1 MLRQQLRSSLQN
13 FLFPASSSRPCPP
26 PTFFCPDFRYI
37 PCLLNILGA
46 VLFMRVGYAVGYAGY
61 LGTLAIF
68 AFCNLVAILT
78 ALSFSAICTNGTMG
92 GGGVYYMI
100 SRSMGP
106 AFGGATGLLFY
117 TCYCINSAFNAV
129 AMCEDIYN
137 TFMYVERKELTQ
149 ADYIF

>member
-1 MLRQQLRSSLQN
+1 
-13 FLFPASSSRPCPP
+13 
-26 PTFFCPDFRYI
+26 
-37 PCLLNILGA
+37 
-46 VLFMRVGYAVGYAGY
+46 MRVGYAVGYAGY

-137 TFMYVERKELTQ
+137 TFMYVERKELID
-149 ADYIF
+149 AGRLYILV